1 MVKIS
6 AQFEITGVISPQPP
20 TPIKIKI
27 KNWAQFGP
35 EPKKPLLFLLGK
47 VKNNKYPEAETWHPE
62 SRDGWVLL

>member
-47 VKNNKYPEAETWHPE
+47 VKEQQIPR
-62 SRDGWVLL
+62 S